1 MSSSFVHGRGRLATA
16 ARTAFTAAGFTPA
29 SVLSAGGKVTMRWL
43 PGVNHGFAG
52 AKSAD
57 AAVAWMM
64 DRFAGRPAPSDCG
77 KATTVA
83 SDAEPSA
90 Q

>member
-1 MSSSFVHGRGRLATA
+1 MQRQCK
-16 ARTAFTAAGFTPA
+16 
-29 SVLSAGGKVTMRWL
+29 AGGKVAMMWV
-43 PGVNHGFAG
+43 PDVGHGFVARD
-52 AKSAD
+52 SAD

-77 KATTVA
+77 KNVA
-83 SDAEPSA
+83 AADPAEAAA